1 MNILSLI
8 VTVAFALFGTVYCF
22 ISIISKF
29 YSLQQENKELRMAI
43 KVLQLYVEKLKEDNK
58 KGKDD
63 QNDKWR
69 NDTESF

>member
-1 MNILSLI
+1 MNISLI
-8 VTVAFALFGTVYCF
+8 AAVAFALFETVYCF
-22 ISIISKF
+22 ISIIRKF

-58 KGKDD
+58 KGKGD